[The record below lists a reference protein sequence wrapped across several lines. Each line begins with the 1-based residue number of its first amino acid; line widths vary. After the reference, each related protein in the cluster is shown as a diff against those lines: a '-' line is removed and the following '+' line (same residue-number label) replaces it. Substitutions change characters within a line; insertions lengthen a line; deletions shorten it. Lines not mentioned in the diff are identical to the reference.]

1 MGQSKNVRVYDVQ
14 GSCMG
19 EVCCVHI
26 SDTLVSSICAV
37 QACRF
42 VVSAVANGYVGVAY
56 LVGHN
61 AWGSLYMGQ
70 YAQMG
75 HMGSFQSTG

>member
-14 GSCMG
+14 GSFIG
-19 EVCCVHI
+19 EVCWVHI

-56 LVGHN
+56 
-61 AWGSLYMGQ
+61 
-70 YAQMG
+70 
-75 HMGSFQSTG
+75 